1 MWKEGIINT
10 WRGGGGEG
18 GLQGH
23 FSPCCQPATL
33 WWAAGSKSQGR
44 GGGGG
49 GGTVGEGG
57 GGGSFLTLLSTS
69 STLVSSRTARPCRSP
84 EAPAVH
90 HSATWLQLL
99 ITSCTSFSPCL
110 QGSNTGERAISQ
122 VQTSPCQPSFTR
134 GSSSFLEDDSSCLL
148 PPLLASHPVCKVQT
162 QVSVPSVRYKHH
174 HVSHLLPQEALT
186 S

>member
-18 GLQGH
+18 GLQGY
-23 FSPCCQPATL
+23 FSPCCQLATL
-33 WWAAGSKSQGR
+33 WWAAGSKYQGR
-44 GGGGG
+44 G

-57 GGGSFLTLLSTS
+57 RGSFLTLLSTS

-90 HSATWLQLL
+90 HSATWLQLF

-110 QGSNTGERAISQ
+110 QSSNTGERAISQ
-122 VQTSPCQPSFTR
+122 VQTSPRQPSFTT

-148 PPLLASHPVCKVQT
+148 PLLLASHPVCKVQT
-162 QVSVPSVRYKHH
+162 QASVPSVRYKHH

>member
-1 MWKEGIINT
+1 MEVGK
-10 WRGGGGEG
+10 GGCRVISHLAVNQQHFGEQQDQSPREG
-18 GLQGH
+18 G
-23 FSPCCQPATL
+23 AEL
-33 WWAAGSKSQGR
+33 WEK
-44 GGGGG
+44 
-49 GGTVGEGG
+49 

-69 STLVSSRTARPCRSP
+69 STLVSSRTARSCRSP

-110 QGSNTGERAISQ
+110 QGSNTGEHAISL

-148 PPLLASHPVCKVQT
+148 PLLLASHPVYKVQT